1 MSNFKKIND
10 FKFWCQKVLPLV
22 YDDSLSYYEVL
33 CKVSEYLNGVIDNVN
48 ELPDMV
54 NEAVQNWISSGD
66 LQNALNA
73 LLQDYNPINVKNPP
87 QGLPAAKGDGETDD
101 TYALQ
106 YLADYADNNNLPLF
120 FPSGVYRASSLQ
132 IHGITMFGYNAT
144 IFKTPNTENSLINIT
159 ETAALYGFELNGNI
173 DGQNNPASVVYISDC
188 KNAVISNCAIK
199 NGTICVDAHV
209 DNVLTLNECSFGN
222 FTDYAVQV
230 QGTGCLMA
238 NNVIVESVAN
248 SGALAYVN
256 LTTFNGFISNFFSLA
271 HIPLGFDVTGNM
283 NKIEAS
289 IPNADNPIDD
299 KGNFNHIYINGKIV
313 KHSAQR
319 IFENFNTKQVEGDSE
334 TISVTTHN
342 LKAENS
348 TEDITMNK
356 VVNANAYTANVEEDF
371 NVNSKEFNL
380 SPENPLTYSHTPTA
394 INNRISGVPAKTPTG
409 SQYNILVTNR
419 TSFDPYVLAF
429 GDSLLDGGGW
439 LNGLAKVFP
448 MGKTFNYGKS
458 GAGYRR
464 KSVDGSTFITMVD
477 KAVAEI
483 SAKDKNDMD
492 LVLIGG
498 SLNDWII
505 GDTKEQLQAA
515 VDQVLE
521 RVHLNFPNAK
531 IVGFMPCGSM
541 ARTVKSFFNTQYVK
555 DRFLANG
562 FAWADWIEYVLYNQ
576 SSLVQADEVHPL
588 PAGFDKIGQWLNAWL
603 NHGETFNV
611 TETYHIITGGNGF
624 ITGRLSG
631 GMVSI
636 NMNYI
641 TNTNVTQPTIV
652 ANLNQSYLPSFPQN
666 ILAPLL
672 NGGGEPYN
680 HMLLFLNRYAIQI
693 GGNVNLGNNFT
704 VYCNFAF
711 PAAASNDID

>member
-1 MSNFKKIND
+1 MSNFKRIND

-33 CKVSEYLNGVIDNVN
+33 CKMSEYLNGVIDNVN
-48 ELPDMV
+48 ELPEMV

-73 LLQDYNPINVKNPP
+73 LLQGYNPINVKNPP

-106 YLADYADNNNLPLF
+106 YLADYADDNNLPLF

-173 DGQNNPASVVYISDC
+173 DGQNNPASVVYVSDC
-188 KNAVISNCAIK
+188 KNAIISNCAIK
-199 NGTICVDAHV
+199 NGTICVDAHIG
-209 DNVLTLNECSFGN
+209 NVLTLNECSFGN

-238 NNVIVESVAN
+238 NNLIVESVAN

-289 IPNADNPIDD
+289 IPNADNPVDD
-299 KGNFNHIYINGKIV
+299 KGNFNYIYINGKIV

-334 TISVTTHN
+334 TISVTTHS

-356 VVNANAYTANVEEDF
+356 VINANTYTANVEEDF

-448 MGKTFNYGKS
+448 MGKTFNYGKG
-458 GAGYRR
+458 GAGYIR
-464 KSVDGSTFITMVD
+464 KSDDGSTFITMVD

-555 DRFLANG
+555 DRFLVNG

-588 PAGFDKIGQWLNAWL
+588 PAGYDKIGQWLNAWL

-611 TETYHIITGGNGF
+611 TETYQIITGGNGF

-641 TNTNVTQPTIV
+641 TNTNVKQPTVV
-652 ANLNQSYLPSFPQN
+652 ANLKQSYLPSFPQN

-680 HMLLFLNRYAIQI
+680 NMLLFLSRYAIQI
-693 GGNVNLGNNFT
+693 GGNVNLGNNST

>member
-1 MSNFKKIND
+1 MSNFKRIND

-33 CKVSEYLNGVIDNVN
+33 CRMSEYLNGVIDNVN

-73 LLQDYNPINVKNPP
+73 LLQGYNPINVKNPP
-87 QGLPAAKGDGETDD
+87 QGLPVAKGDGETDD
-101 TYALQ
+101 TSALQ
-106 YLADYADNNNLPLF
+106 YLADYADDNNLPLF

-188 KNAVISNCAIK
+188 KNAVISNCVIK
-199 NGTICVDAHV
+199 NGTICVDAHI

-238 NNVIVESVAN
+238 NNLIVESVAN

-289 IPNADNPIDD
+289 IPNADNPVDD
-299 KGNFNHIYINGKIV
+299 KGNFNYIYINGKIV
-313 KHSAQR
+313 KHSARR

-342 LKAENS
+342 LTAENS

-356 VVNANAYTANVEEDF
+356 VINANAYTANVEENFD
-371 NVNSKEFNL
+371 VNSKEFNL
-380 SPENPLTYSHTPTA
+380 SPENPLTYSHVPTA
-394 INNRISGVPAKTPTG
+394 IDNRISGVPAKTPTG

-419 TSFDPYVLAF
+419 ASFDPYVLAF

-448 MGKTFNYGKS
+448 MGKTFNYGKG
-458 GAGYRR
+458 GAGYIR
-464 KSVDGSTFITMVD
+464 KSDDGSTFITMVD

-483 SAKDKNDMD
+483 SAADKNDMD

-505 GDTKEQLQAA
+505 GETKEQLQAA

-588 PAGFDKIGQWLNAWL
+588 PAGYDKIGQWLNAWL

-611 TETYHIITGGNGF
+611 TETYQIITGGNGF

-636 NMNYI
+636 NMNY
-641 TNTNVTQPTIV
+641 TSNTPQNSPVTI
-652 ANLNQSYLPSFPQN
+652 ASLSESYLPCFPFN
-666 ILAPLL
+666 NLGTLM
-672 NGGGEPYN
+672 NGGGEVYPS
-680 HMLLFLNRYAIQI
+680 MALFISQYAIQI
-693 GGNVNLGNNFT
+693 GGNVNLINGSN
-704 VYCNFAF
+704 VICNVCY